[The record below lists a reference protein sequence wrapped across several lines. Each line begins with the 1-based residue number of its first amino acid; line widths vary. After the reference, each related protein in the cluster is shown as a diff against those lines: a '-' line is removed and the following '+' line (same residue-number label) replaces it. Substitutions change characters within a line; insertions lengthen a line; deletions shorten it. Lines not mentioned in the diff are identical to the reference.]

1 MEHCLDEGA
10 VAVANPLTNK
20 TALHLACE
28 NGHTDVVVA
37 LLNRLP
43 ALLMID
49 DSPGETS
56 LHIAARKG
64 HANIA
69 RNLLMVAEQ
78 TEVLKSVSSD
88 LPEEEETS
96 MGYLYDASNKK
107 YLMNEALPEIEV
119 EVMAKSEN
127 ENRTALHD
135 AAISGNTE
143 VVQLLL
149 DFLQAHSRSPR
160 LIRSIGGKA
169 SLLRH
174 SPLPSTKALPK
185 MQESNLDDPRYSNGK
200 PMRHVESV
208 PGIDMSTLKG
218 RTAFHEASRNQH
230 YDVMELLLQAGAD
243 INAFM
248 SMDLDPTVNTDLTAL
263 VQACLMDQPET
274 VRFLLRHGAKDARLK
289 ALTRSLKAKLYT
301 VAGIL
306 LCYNNQVREVA
317 ADVAKALALS
327 TEGSKTFFQ
336 VMWNS
341 KSLKEICKEWLDMVV
356 CELPS
361 FKNRSCAIAQIDLST
376 NQITELPIELFKLPY
391 LTTLD
396 ISRNQVT
403 ALPYDE
409 GKSNGG
415 WSCSRLSLLEAGKN
429 QLAHLPPCLF
439 HLKELKE
446 VNVCSNKITTV
457 PASVWLAPKL
467 IKLYL
472 SGNMIEVFP
481 ASSQMASESSDEL
494 VWNVSDSPSHLSS
507 FSPTNFSGSA
517 VSDSGYK
524 SDAHNLSQQGD
535 SVTMEYS
542 GSPQDCRMER
552 RPSLFPYTFSNLHT
566 VEHREQH
573 TIQTQAVISRRL
585 ESFHD
590 ANMEV
595 EELEELED
603 IQLEEGNGEAFMLEV
618 LDLSGNQLTEVP
630 ANLCC
635 LTPKLTKLNLARN
648 RIKVLGRINDF
659 PLDLEF
665 LDVSRNNLHC
675 SLAPASSILD
685 QRLHQPCARLQLA
698 SPSHGGGGGGSVF
711 TSASGDASLGSTP
724 ATPSFVSKLC
734 SHRTHKNLRKLSTL
748 KMNHNHLIDVQLF
761 RSVNKATKPE
771 FSASVEEPTSVQ
783 RSNTVAIGL
792 EPAGVTPPMP
802 RSEHLSKS
810 INVNFISRAAV
821 LTKKSPLEAPQPV
834 TPTNSGSSE
843 GGSKEEKTP
852 PASSPAL
859 VISPLYPILATLEL
873 THNQLRSVPFNV
885 HRISSLS
892 SLLLSHNKDIDT
904 LPLELSNLEH
914 LWNLEYE
921 GCSLTNPPA
930 EDLDKF
936 RLASDKLLYM
946 RSLLHE

>member
-1 MEHCLDEGA
+1 MEYCLDEGA

-20 TALHLACE
+20 TALHMACE
-28 NGHTDVVVA
+28 NGYTDVVVA

-56 LHIAARKG
+56 LHIAARTG
-64 HANIA
+64 HTDIA
-69 RNLLMVAEQ
+69 CNLLKVAEQ
-78 TEVLKSVSSD
+78 TEVLKSIYGQ
-88 LPEEEETS
+88 PREEEAS
-96 MGYLYDASNKK
+96 MGYLYDGSNNRHV
-107 YLMNEALPEIEV
+107 MNEALPEIEV
-119 EVMAKSEN
+119 DVMARSAN

-149 DFLQAHSRSPR
+149 DFLRAHSSSPR
-160 LIRSIGGKA
+160 LIRSVGGRA
-169 SLLRH
+169 SLRQ
-174 SPLPSTKALPK
+174 SPLPSSKAPPT
-185 MQESNLDDPRYSNGK
+185 MHETNLDDPRYSDSK
-200 PMRHVESV
+200 ATRCV
-208 PGIDMSTLKG
+208 PGVDMSTLKG
-218 RTAFHEASRNQH
+218 RTAFHEASRHQH
-230 YDVMELLLQAGAD
+230 YDVMEVLLQAGAD

-248 SMDLDPTVNTDLTAL
+248 NMDLDPTVNTDLTAL

-274 VRFLLRHGAKDARLK
+274 VRFLLRHGAKDSRLK
-289 ALTRSLKAKLYT
+289 ALSRSLKAKLYT

-317 ADVAKALALS
+317 ADVARALALS
-327 TEGSKTFFQ
+327 VEGSKTFFQ

-341 KSLKEICKEWLDMVV
+341 KSLKEMCKEWLETVV

-361 FKNRSCAIAQIDLST
+361 YQDRSCAIAQIDLST
-376 NQITELPIELFKLPY
+376 NQITDLPIELFRLPY

-396 ISRNQVT
+396 ISRNQIT
-403 ALPYDE
+403 ALPHDE

-415 WSCSRLSLLEAGKN
+415 WACSRLSLLEAGKN
-429 QLAHLPPCLF
+429 QLTYFPPCLF
-439 HLKELKE
+439 QLKELKE
-446 VNVCSNKITTV
+446 VNACSNKITTV

-467 IKLYL
+467 CKLYL
-472 SGNMIEVFP
+472 SGNMIEIFP
-481 ASSQMASESSDEL
+481 ASSQMASESSDEP
-494 VWNVSDSPSHLSS
+494 VWNVSDSPSRLSS

-535 SVTMEYS
+535 SVTMEFS
-542 GSPQDCRMER
+542 GSPQSSRMER
-552 RPSLFPYTFSNLHT
+552 RPSLFPYALSNLHT

-603 IQLEEGNGEAFMLEV
+603 IQLGEGDGEAFTLEV

-630 ANLCC
+630 ANLSC

-659 PLDLEF
+659 PQDLEF
-665 LDVSRNNLHC
+665 LDVSRNALHC

-685 QRLHQPCARLQLA
+685 QRLHQPCARLQLS
-698 SPSHGGGGGGSVF
+698 SPSHGGGASVGG
-711 TSASGDASLGSTP
+711 DPSLGGTP
-724 ATPSFVSKLC
+724 TTSSFVSKLC

-748 KMNHNHLIDVQLF
+748 KMNHNYLIDMQLF
-761 RSVNKATKPE
+761 RSVNKIAKPD
-771 FSASVEEPTSVQ
+771 FSASMEEPTSVQ
-783 RSNTVAIGL
+783 RSNTMGVAV
-792 EPAGVTPPMP
+792 EKAVATPPMQ
-802 RSEHLSKS
+802 HLSKS
-810 INVNFISRAAV
+810 ININFISRAAV
-821 LTKKSPLEAPQPV
+821 LTKKTAHEVASPPQPL
-834 TPTNSGSSE
+834 TPATPSSSG
-843 GGSKEEKTP
+843 GGSKEEQT
-852 PASSPAL
+852 PASVAATSPAL
-859 VISPLYPILATLEL
+859 VISPLYPVLATLEL
-873 THNQLRSVPFNV
+873 SHNQLRSVPFNV

-921 GCSLTNPPA
+921 GCALTNPPV

-936 RLASDKLLYM
+936 RLASDKLMYM